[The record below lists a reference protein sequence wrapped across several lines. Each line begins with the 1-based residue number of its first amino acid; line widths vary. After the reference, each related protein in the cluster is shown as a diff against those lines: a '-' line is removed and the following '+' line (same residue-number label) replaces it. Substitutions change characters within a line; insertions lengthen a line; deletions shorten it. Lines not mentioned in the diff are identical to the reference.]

1 MENRFIA
8 ELSQHSD
15 AAKFEA
21 RLAFSREGVKD
32 DWRDKAH
39 VYLGIG
45 LLNLTMRDISVVA
58 FYARSV
64 DTSFCKVLIFLL
76 IDLLPLNK

>member
-39 VYLGIG
+39 AYLGIG
-45 LLNLTMRDISVVA
+45 LLNLTMRDISLGP
-58 FYARSV
+58 FWFRYM
-64 DTSFCKVLIFLL
+64 DTSSGKVLKTGVRI
-76 IDLLPLNK
+76 